1 MVKNITMSLDSTVR
15 RLIEM
20 SIDLG
25 TRDAV
30 RSALEIIGSDIEH
43 ANEVYIHLKNHINSK
58 IFFNVPAEERLL
70 FISHCLRKTP
80 ECPAKI
86 TEEGYICQ
94 RCGLC
99 SISEILKEADKIG
112 YQSFIVPGGS
122 MVFKLVKKY
131 NPKACFG
138 IACYYELEE
147 AIAKLARMRISTRSV
162 PLTKTGCIN
171 TKVDVERVKKTL
183 KE

>member
-1 MVKNITMSLDSTVR
+1 MTLESTVR

-30 RSALEIIGSDIEH
+30 KSALEVIGSDTEYVD
-43 ANEVYIHLKNHINSK
+43 EVYISLKNHINQK
-58 IFFNVPAEERLL
+58 IFFSIPISERIL

-80 ECPAKI
+80 ECPAEI
-86 TEEGYICQ
+86 TENGYICK

-99 SISEILKEADKIG
+99 SIAEILKEADKLG
-112 YQSFIVPGGS
+112 YTSFIVPGGS
-122 MVFKLVKKY
+122 MVFKLVKKFR
-131 NPKACFG
+131 PKACFG

-147 AIAKLARMRISTRSV
+147 AISKLARMGISTRSV

-171 TKVDVERVKKTL
+171 TEVDVERVKKTL
-183 KE
+183 KS

>member
-1 MVKNITMSLDSTVR
+1 MTLESTVR

-30 RSALEIIGSDIEH
+30 RYALEVIGSDTEH
-43 ANEVYIHLKNHINSK
+43 ANEVYISLKNHINQK
-58 IFFNVPAEERLL
+58 IFFSIPANERIL

-80 ECPAKI
+80 ECPAEI
-86 TEEGYICQ
+86 TEDGYVCK
-94 RCGLC
+94 RCGAC
-99 SISEILKEADKIG
+99 DIAEILEEADKLG
-112 YQSFIVPGGS
+112 YNSFIVPGGS
-122 MVFKLVKKY
+122 MVFKLVKKFR
-131 NPKACFG
+131 PKACFG

-147 AIAKLARMRISTRSV
+147 AIGKLARMRISTRTV
-162 PLTKTGCIN
+162 PLLKTGCIN
-171 TKVDVERVKKTL
+171 TKVDVDRVKKTL

>member
-1 MVKNITMSLDSTVR
+1 
-15 RLIEM
+15 M

-30 RSALEIIGSDIEH
+30 RSALEVIGSDTEH
-43 ANEVYIHLKNHINSK
+43 ANEVYIYLKNHINSK
-58 IFFNVPAEERLL
+58 IFFSIPVEERFL

-80 ECPAKI
+80 ECPAEI
-86 TEEGYICQ
+86 TEEGYVCK

-99 SISEILKEADKIG
+99 NISEILKEADRLG
-112 YQSFIVPGGS
+112 YKSFIVPGGS
-122 MVFKLVKKY
+122 MVFRLVKKY
-131 NPKACFG
+131 RPKACFG

-147 AIAKLARMRISTRSV
+147 AIGKLARMKISTRSV
-162 PLTKTGCIN
+162 PLTKTGCVN
-171 TKVDVERVKKTL
+171 TEVDVERVKKTL